1 MPTKLYIGNLPY
13 SFTVEDL
20 KKILEPYGEA
30 EEVVIIMDKF
40 SGRSRGYGFATLKDA
55 EKAALA
61 IQELNGKEFEGR
73 PIVVNESRPR
83 EEGSS
88 DRRSSFGGGNRSGGY
103 NRGGNDRGGSGRSD
117 FTRRD
122 RY

>member
-20 KKILEPYGEA
+20 KKIFEPYGEM

-61 IQELNGKEFEGR
+61 IQELNGKEFDGR

-88 DRRSSFGGGNRSGGY
+88 DRRPSFGGGNRSGGF
-103 NRGGNDRGGSGRSD
+103 NRGGNDRGGRSD